1 MLRFLA
7 RELHCWRVMH
17 ASSNGLVRRADRLET
32 ATLVML
38 WIAALAGLMVALTVG
53 GNTYAAHKATIEHQ
67 GPRHSVSATIIRTS
81 VEGVGEPRIGAPSA
95 GVPGVGVPSADVP
108 NADVPNDSG
117 QNTTDHT
124 TVAWQ
129 DPNGH
134 RLTATVGA
142 EPLDAVGRVRTVWL
156 DDTGAVVG
164 PPVTTTDA
172 VMEGLIAGAG
182 VVMLVVLVWWG
193 STVLVRLVADR
204 HRSREWDA
212 AWRQFDIDSHP

>member
-67 GPRHSVSATIIRTS
+67 EPRHSVSATIIRTS

-108 NADVPNDSG
+108 NDS
-117 QNTTDHT
+117 QNT

>member
-67 GPRHSVSATIIRTS
+67 EPRHSVSATIIRTS
-81 VEGVGEPRIGAPSA
+81 VEGNGEPRIGAPSA

-108 NADVPNDSG
+108 NDS
-117 QNTTDHT
+117 QNT

-134 RLTATVGA
+134 RLTASVAA

>member
-32 ATLVML
+32 TTLVML

-67 GPRHSVSATIIRTS
+67 EPRHSVSATIIRTS

-108 NADVPNDSG
+108 NDS
-117 QNTTDHT
+117 QNT

>member
-17 ASSNGLVRRADRLET
+17 GSSNGLVRRADRLET

-67 GPRHSVSATIIRTS
+67 EPRHSVSATIIRTS
-81 VEGVGEPRIGAPSA
+81 VEGNGEPRIGAPSA

-108 NADVPNDSG
+108 NDS
-117 QNTTDHT
+117 QNT

-134 RLTATVGA
+134 RLTASVGA

>member
-81 VEGVGEPRIGAPSA
+81 VEGIGEPSA
-95 GVPGVGVPSADVP
+95 GVPSVGVPGAG
-108 NADVPNDSG
+108 VPNDSG

-124 TVAWQ
+124 TVAWR

-156 DDTGAVVG
+156 DDTGAVAG

-193 STVLVRLVADR
+193 STVLVRVVADR